1 MQEFIKKN
9 IYLIFL
15 FIITLSIGFL
25 TFLTFIDKG
34 FIELSDNNLQLLLIL
49 NIFLLFLLFVFI
61 FLEIKKAIKNDID
74 KDGLNSNK
82 KYITY
87 FALFT
92 LIPSLLISIF
102 SLFLFSFALEK
113 YFDKK
118 VTTVVNNSYELARD
132 YVEEVRNKIQS
143 EIVLIAFD
151 LNKSKKFLNDN
162 TDEYK
167 RFLNTQKIIR
177 GVDEIHVINID
188 KKLLFSTL
196 EDDEPYIAPVDKALN
211 LVLDDDRP
219 LKIINAFE
227 NRSAAII
234 RLQNFEDRF
243 LYVVKYLDKNISRY
257 LTESQ
262 EAINFYYTVEEKST
276 GIKISFAIIYIIVV
290 SLLLFISISIA
301 IRFSSRFFRSINNLI
316 LASSSIGEGDL
327 NTKVPEVKTDKDLEI
342 LNKNFNQMIDRLK
355 NQQEK
360 LIINERHEAWG
371 SLARKLA
378 HEIKNPL
385 TPIQLTIDRLK
396 SKYSSQ
402 LNENDKDNFK
412 ENLKIINNQIKQ
424 IEKLVNEFSDF
435 ARMPKPIFQN
445 NDLVSLMNDNI
456 KLLQELDSTINI
468 KLTKDN
474 QNIFFNCDKE
484 QLSRVFFNLI
494 KNSIESI
501 HQKSEKVSNF
511 NKNIS
516 IELNETDDHI
526 SLVIDDN
533 GIGLSLYFYAYLG
546 GHYTST
552 GTVNQW
558 VNHAG
563 YTSRPDMGTSWWTTS
578 NSSFMLTG
586 VQLEAGNSASDYAH
600 ESFIETLNKCKRYF
614 HVLAHNN
621 YVFLGLGMQY
631 YSASIFIDAGPIDMR
646 TTPTFIA
653 KQGVSGAYT
662 YEKLFG
668 NSAQYINAIAL
679 DGKTTRER
687 CILNINGDASRQGQ
701 AVRISTH
708 YHILSNNE
716 PHVALD
722 AELT

>member
-1 MQEFIKKN
+1 MYEFIKKN

-25 TFLTFIDKG
+25 TFLTFIDKSL
-34 FIELSDNNLQLLLIL
+34 IELSSQNLQYLLVL
-49 NIFLLFLLFVFI
+49 NIVLLTLLFIFI

-74 KDGLNSNK
+74 KDGLKSNK

-92 LIPSLLISIF
+92 FIPSLLISIF

-118 VTTVVNNSYELARD
+118 VTTVVNNSYELAKD

-151 LNKSKKFLNDN
+151 LNKSKKFLNDKEK
-162 TDEYK
+162 EYK
-167 RFLNTQKIIR
+167 RFLQTQKLIR
-177 GVDEIHVINID
+177 GVDEIHVINSD

-196 EDDEPYIAPVDKALN
+196 GDDAPYIPPVDEALN

-219 LKIINAFE
+219 LKIINALE
-227 NRSAAII
+227 NRSAAIM

-243 LYVVKYLDKNISRY
+243 IYVVKYLDKDISRY
-257 LTESQ
+257 LTESE

-276 GIKISFAIIYIIVV
+276 GIKISFAIIYIIIV

-316 LASSSIGEGDL
+316 LASSSIGKGNLDI
-327 NTKVPEVKTDKDLEI
+327 KVPEVKTDKDLEI
-342 LNKNFNQMIDRLK
+342 LNKNFNQMIKRLK
-355 NQQEK
+355 DQQEK

-396 SKYSSQ
+396 NKYSAE
-402 LNENDKDNFK
+402 LDEKNKENFK

-435 ARMPKPIFQN
+435 ARMPKPVFQK
-445 NDLVSLMNDNI
+445 NDLILLIKENI
-456 KLLQELDSTINI
+456 KLLQQLDQKI
-468 KLTKDN
+468 KIEFIHSN
-474 QNIFFNCDKE
+474 QKLYLDGDKE
-484 QLSRVFFNLI
+484 QLSRVFLNLI

-501 HQKSEKVSNF
+501 HQKAEKVSDF

-516 IELNETDDHI
+516 IEVNDFDSHI
-526 SLVIDDN
+526 DIVINDN
-533 GIGLSLYFYAYLG
+533 GIGFNNLNNNIKEILNPYFTTKKEG
-546 GHYTST
+546 T
-552 GTVNQW
+552 G
-558 VNHAG
+558 
-563 YTSRPDMGTSWWTTS
+563 
-578 NSSFMLTG
+578 
-586 VQLEAGNSASDYAH
+586 
-600 ESFIETLNKCKRYF
+600 
-614 HVLAHNN
+614 
-621 YVFLGLGMQY
+621 LGL
-631 YSASIFIDAGPIDMR
+631 SIVNKIINDHNGNIEFKSKTDGAIVKI
-646 TTPTFIA
+646 TFI
-653 KQGVSGAYT
+653 K
-662 YEKLFG
+662 
-668 NSAQYINAIAL
+668 
-679 DGKTTRER
+679 
-687 CILNINGDASRQGQ
+687 
-701 AVRISTH
+701 
-708 YHILSNNE
+708 
-716 PHVALD
+716 
-722 AELT
+722 